1 MSITCPVGR
10 RVRTLAAVVLVV
22 TAVAFVASE
31 GVAGARPGA
40 VTGRPAAPRGPEEIA
55 GRIASL
61 SALVS
66 RRTTVVTSA
75 TARRNDLR
83 VRLGVAQEQET
94 AAMDRTTRLAEIEA
108 DAAVRYERSRARVAD
123 LAAAAYRDG
132 PSVTPITH
140 LLSAKSAAD
149 YSYRHELVERVGA
162 LQRDMVRQ
170 AKHDRVAARRAAD
183 EARAERTRLHALVD
197 SLRRAL
203 PDREAALT
211 AATASRDRAQFWL
224 ARWQAIAG
232 GTATPI
238 MGTSRLGPDELTE
251 WFTATRHE
259 ANTTVPIAELAN
271 DYIEEGAAVG
281 VRADIAFAQSMLE
294 TGGFSFPAGGQVR
307 GTDNNFA
314 GMGACDSCNGGLRFP
329 DARTGVRAQLQQ
341 LRVYADA
348 HLTNSMLD
356 PPAVN
361 PKLDRHHLKGKVPT
375 WGGLTGTWATARTYG
390 DRIIGIYSEILAWLQ
405 DRAKI

>member
-22 TAVAFVASE
+22 AAVAPVAVE
-31 GVAGARPGA
+31 GVAGARSAA
-40 VTGRPAAPRGPEEIA
+40 VAVRPRAARPPVDIA

-66 RRTTVVTSA
+66 RRSTVVTSA
-75 TARRNDLR
+75 TARWEDAR
-83 VRLGVAQEQET
+83 VRLEAAQQAET
-94 AAMDRTTRLAEIEA
+94 AAMDRTSRLAEVEA
-108 DAAVRYERSRARVAD
+108 DAAIRYEKSRDRVAN

-132 PSVTPITH
+132 PSVTPISH

-162 LQRDMVRQ
+162 MQRDIVRR
-170 AKHDRVAARRAAD
+170 AKHDRIAARRAAD
-183 EARAERTRLHALVD
+183 EARAERIRLQGLVD
-197 SLRRAL
+197 SLQRQL
-203 PDREAALT
+203 PAREAALT

-238 MGTSRLGPDELTE
+238 MGTSRLGPDELTT
-251 WFTATRHE
+251 WFTSTRHE
-259 ANTTVPIAELAN
+259 ANTTVPIAELAE

-348 HLTNSMLD
+348 HLTNAMLN

-405 DRAKI
+405 DKAKI

>member
-1 MSITCPVGR
+1 LVLLVAGVAPVIGGGVAEAR
-10 RVRTLAAVVLVV
+10 SAVV
-22 TAVAFVASE
+22 AV
-31 GVAGARPGA
+31 
-40 VTGRPAAPRGPEEIA
+40 RPAAPRAPEDIA
-55 GRIASL
+55 GRIATL
-61 SALVS
+61 SALVG
-66 RRTTVVTSA
+66 RRSTVVTGA
-75 TARRNDLR
+75 TARRDDVR
-83 VRLGVAQEQET
+83 VRLTAAQRRET
-94 AAMDRTTRLAEIEA
+94 AAMDRTSQLAGIEA
-108 DAAVRYERSRARVAD
+108 DAAVRYEKSRGRVAD

-140 LLSAKSAAD
+140 LLSATSAAD

-170 AKHDRVAARRAAD
+170 AKHDRIAARRAAD
-183 EARAERTRLHALVD
+183 EARAERIRLHGLVD
-197 SLRRAL
+197 SLRRVL

-211 AATASRDRAQFWL
+211 DATASRDRAQFWL

-232 GTATPI
+232 GTTTPI
-238 MGTSRLGPDELTE
+238 MGTSRLGPDELTS
-251 WFTATRHE
+251 WFTATRHR

-294 TGGFSFPAGGQVR
+294 TGGFSFPSGGQVR

-314 GMGACDSCNGGLRFP
+314 GMGACDSCNGGLRFV

-348 HLTNSMLD
+348 RLTNSMLN

-405 DRAKI
+405 DKAKI

>member
-1 MSITCPVGR
+1 MSITFSVRR

-22 TAVAFVASE
+22 AVVAAVVPG
-31 GVAGARPGA
+31 GVADARRSAMPA
-40 VTGRPAAPRGPEEIA
+40 RPAAPRGPEDIP
-55 GRIASL
+55 GRITSL
-61 SALVS
+61 SALVG
-66 RRTTVVTSA
+66 RRSSVVTIA
-75 TARRNDLR
+75 TDRRDDVR
-83 VRLGVAQEQET
+83 VRLTAAQGQET
-94 AAMDRTTRLAEIEA
+94 AAMDRTSQLAGVEA
-108 DAAVRYERSRARVAD
+108 DAAVRYEKSRGRVAN

-132 PSVTPITH
+132 PSVMPISH
-140 LLSAKSAAD
+140 LLSATSAAD
-149 YSYRHELVERVGA
+149 YSYRHEIVERVGA

-183 EARAERTRLHALVD
+183 EARAERIRLHGLVG
-197 SLRRAL
+197 SLQRQL
-203 PDREAALT
+203 PGREVALT
-211 AATASRDRAQFWL
+211 EATASRDRAQFWL

-232 GTATPI
+232 GTATSI
-238 MGTSRLGPDELTE
+238 MGTSRLGPDELTT
-251 WFTATRHE
+251 WFTSTRHR

-314 GMGACDSCNGGLRFP
+314 GMGACDSCNGGLQFP

-348 HLTNSMLD
+348 RLTNSMLN

-405 DRAKI
+405 DKAKV

>member
-10 RVRTLAAVVLVV
+10 RVRSLAVVVLVV
-22 TAVAFVASE
+22 AAVAPVATE
-31 GVAGARPGA
+31 GVAGARPGTVA
-40 VTGRPAAPRGPEEIA
+40 GRPAAPRGPEDIA

-75 TARRNDLR
+75 TARRDDLR

-94 AAMDRTTRLAEIEA
+94 AAMDRTTRLAEVEA
-108 DAAVRYERSRARVAD
+108 DAAVRYEKSRARVAD

-132 PSVTPITH
+132 PSVAPITH

-170 AKHDRVAARRAAD
+170 AKHDRIAARRAAD
-183 EARAERTRLHALVD
+183 EARAERTRLHTLVD

-259 ANTTVPIAELAN
+259 ANTTVPIAELAD
-271 DYIEEGAAVG
+271 DYIGRARRSACGPTSHSRSRCSRPVASRSRRAGRSGAPTTT
-281 VRADIAFAQSMLE
+281 S
-294 TGGFSFPAGGQVR
+294 R
-307 GTDNNFA
+307 GW
-314 GMGACDSCNGGLRFP
+314 
-329 DARTGVRAQLQQ
+329 AR
-341 LRVYADA
+341 
-348 HLTNSMLD
+348 
-356 PPAVN
+356 
-361 PKLDRHHLKGKVPT
+361 
-375 WGGLTGTWATARTYG
+375 ATAATAACASPTPAPACGRSCSSCGSTPTRTS
-390 DRIIGIYSEILAWLQ
+390 RTRCST
-405 DRAKI
+405 RPR

>member
-1 MSITCPVGR
+1 MSITSSVRR
-10 RVRTLAAVVLVV
+10 RVRILAAVVLLV
-22 TAVAFVASE
+22 TGVAPVASE
-31 GVAGARPGA
+31 GVAAARTTA
-40 VTGRPAAPRGPEEIA
+40 VAPRPAAPRGPVDIA
-55 GRIASL
+55 GRIGSL
-61 SALVS
+61 SALVA
-66 RRTTVVTSA
+66 RRSTVVTSA
-75 TARRNDLR
+75 TARRDDVR
-83 VRLGVAQEQET
+83 VRLTAAQRQET
-94 AAMDRTTRLAEIEA
+94 AAMDRTTQLAQVEA
-108 DAAVRYERSRARVAD
+108 DAAVRYEKSRDRVAN

-132 PSVTPITH
+132 PSVTPISH

-162 LQRDMVRQ
+162 MQRDMVRQ
-170 AKHDRVAARRAAD
+170 AKHDRIAARRAAD
-183 EARAERTRLHALVD
+183 EARAERIRLQGLVE
-197 SLRRAL
+197 SLRRVL
-203 PDREAALT
+203 PAREAAVD
-211 AATASRDRAQFWL
+211 AATASRDQAQFWL

-238 MGTSRLGPDELTE
+238 MGTSRLGPDELTS
-251 WFTATRHE
+251 WFTATRHR

-271 DYIEEGAAVG
+271 DYIQEGAAVG

-341 LRVYADA
+341 LRVYADPG
-348 HLTNSMLD
+348 LTNSMLN

-405 DRAKI
+405 DKTKI